1 MNDFKGTIQ
10 MTYSNV
16 GGRRARLLSTF
27 VAAVVLALIVL
38 HVFALR
44 AETQEAS
51 PGEDPSFRTDKEDF
65 AQGRILVKL
74 DEDTPRK
81 VLDNAN
87 RRNDA
92 RVEERLEEVD
102 VDVIDLPRDLTVS
115 EAVERYDSLPGVE
128 YAEPDFQLLP
138 AQSTAN
144 DPDYPKLYG
153 LNNTGQTGGT
163 SDADIDAPEAWDL
176 TTGSLDTT
184 VAVIDTGVDI
194 NHPDLK
200 GNIWTNPDEVAGNGE
215 DDDGN
220 GYVDDVHGWDFYNN
234 DKTVFD
240 AGDGDS
246 HGTHV
251 AGTIAAQGNNS
262 VGVVGVNWQA
272 SIMPLKFLGPSGG
285 YTSDAVEAIDYAV
298 AEGVDVSNN
307 SWGGSGKSLALQ
319 DAIARA
325 DAAGH
330 LFVAAAGNGGSDGIG
345 DDNDTAPSYPASYD
359 NSNIISVAATDKSD
373 ALAGFSNFGDLT
385 VDLGAPGVRVLSTLP
400 GNTYGAYSGTSMA
413 TPHVTG
419 VAALIQSQSP
429 SLSDAQV
436 KTRILDAAKRVP
448 SLEGKTVTGGRLNAA
463 RTLEASAAEVT
474 STSLSFSASPLTVLF
489 GRSTTLSGELTAS
502 GASTSNRTVIVEGRP
517 VGASG
522 FRKVGE
528 VTTGS
533 DGTFDLTGVKPRKN
547 TDYRVRFNGDSGD
560 GLEPSVSSARRVNV
574 RVQVRLGTSTTTLD
588 LGQKRALSGRV
599 LPAHEGSVK
608 MIIKR
613 NGTKIATKSLSLNDS
628 RYRFVYKPSRP
639 GRYTFFTVFPKDK
652 DHIGNRSPARSF
664 KVVR

>member
-1 MNDFKGTIQ
+1 M
-10 MTYSNV
+10 
-16 GGRRARLLSTF
+16 RLATLF
-27 VAAVVLALIVL
+27 LVAAALFFLCAVVTSSE
-38 HVFALR
+38 R
-44 AETQEAS
+44 AGAQEAS
-51 PGEDPSFRTDKEDF
+51 PDKDPSFRTNKEEDF

-74 DEDTPRK
+74 DEGTPRK

-92 RVEERLEEVD
+92 QVEERLEEVD
-102 VDVIDLPRDLTVS
+102 VDVVDLPRDLTVS

-163 SDADIDAPEAWDL
+163 ADADIDAPEAWDR

-194 NHPDLK
+194 NHPDLR
-200 GNIWTNPDEVAGNGE
+200 GNVWTNPDEISGNGK

-220 GYVDDVHGWDFYNN
+220 GYVDDVHGWDFYNG
-234 DKTVFD
+234 DRTVFD
-240 AGDGDS
+240 AADGDT

-251 AGTIAAQGNNS
+251 AGTIAAQGNNEL
-262 VGVVGVNWQA
+262 GVVGVNWQA
-272 SIMPLKFLGPSGG
+272 SIMPLKFLGPNGG

-298 AEGVDVSNN
+298 TEGVDISNN
-307 SWGGSGKSLALQ
+307 SWGGGGKSLALQ

-330 LFVAAAGNGGSDGIG
+330 LFVAAAGNGGSDGVG
-345 DDNDTAPSYPASYD
+345 DDNDTAPSYPASYG
-359 NSNIISVAATDKSD
+359 NSNIISVAATDRSD
-373 ALAGFSNFGDLT
+373 GLASFSNFGDQT
-385 VDLGAPGVRVLSTLP
+385 VDLGAPGTRILSTLP
-400 GNTYGAYSGTSMA
+400 GNTYGAYNGTSMA
-413 TPHVTG
+413 TPHVAG
-419 VAALIQSQSP
+419 VAALIKSQSS
-429 SLSDAQV
+429 SLSDAQL
-436 KTRILDAAKRVP
+436 KTRILDAAEQVP

-463 RTLEASAAEVT
+463 RTLEDGAAGVT

-489 GRSTTLSGELTAS
+489 GRATALSGELTAS
-502 GASTSNRTVIVEGRP
+502 GASTSNRTMIVEGRP

-528 VTTGS
+528 VTTRS
-533 DGTFDLTGVKPRKN
+533 DGTFGLTGVKPSKN
-547 TDYRVRFNGDSGD
+547 TDYRVRFNGNSGD

-574 RVQVRLGTSTTTLD
+574 RVWMSLSASTTTLD
-588 LGQKRALSGRV
+588 LGQRRTLSGRV
-599 LPAHEGSVK
+599 SPAHGGSVK

-613 NGTKIATKSLSLNDS
+613 NGTRIATKSLSLNDS

-639 GRYTFFTVFPKDK
+639 GRYTFLTVFPKDT
-652 DHIGNRSPARSF
+652 DHIGNRSPAKSF
-664 KVVR
+664 RVVR